1 MESAP
6 FGIGGIGQMSIT
18 TALMGA
24 GGRIA
29 AMITRKAWEW
39 SLARSAPLLSVKMEE
54 IEAKGMLRA
63 FNVTLRNASA
73 QSVRL
78 RELFIGRPDGA
89 QFAIRWRPLAWF
101 ADEGP
106 RYEPW
111 DIQSSYDLATSLD
124 PGKEYDCEIGIPA
137 GFAISQSRTT
147 PVTISLKMVTLG
159 IEERVVV
166 QDIKRQIA
174 I

>member
-18 TALMGA
+18 TALIGA
-24 GGRIA
+24 GGRIVA
-29 AMITRKAWEW
+29 TISRKAWEW
-39 SLARSAPLLSVKMEE
+39 GLARSAPLLSVKMEE
-54 IEAKGMLRA
+54 MEAKGMLRA

-89 QFAIRWRPLAWF
+89 RFAIRWRPLAWF

-106 RYEPW
+106 GMSRGTFNR
-111 DIQSSYDLATSLD
+111 AM
-124 PGKEYDCEIGIPA
+124 
-137 GFAISQSRTT
+137 ISPRRSTRVKSTTARSAFQRVLPYRSRGQRR
-147 PVTISLKMVTLG
+147 S
-159 IEERVVV
+159 RSH
-166 QDIKRQIA
+166 
-174 I
+174 

>member
-1 MESAP
+1 
-6 FGIGGIGQMSIT
+6 MSIAT
-18 TALMGA
+18 VLIGV

-29 AMITRKAWEW
+29 ATLSRKAWDW
-39 SLARSAPLLSVKMEE
+39 GLARSAPLLSVKMEE
-54 IEAKGMLRA
+54 IEADGMLRA
-63 FNVTLRNASA
+63 FDVTLRNASV

-89 QFAIRWRPLAWF
+89 QFAIRWRPHAWF

-111 DIQSSYDLATSLD
+111 DIRSSYDIATSLD
-124 PGKEYDCEIGIPA
+124 PGEEYDCEIGIPA
-137 GFAISQSRTT
+137 GFAISQSRAT
-147 PVTISLKMVTLG
+147 PVTISLRMVTLG

-166 QDIKRQIA
+166 QDIKRQISLNT
-174 I
+174 